1 MMDWLLHQLPSWLA
15 FSAKQPIIF
24 TEVAFWVFFA
34 LVLVGYQ
41 VVHRKMA
48 LRNSY
53 LFLISLYFYYK
64 TSGSFFLLLL
74 FSTTVDFYVGAWLAQ
89 TQTEWKRKAW
99 VATSVITNL
108 SVLFYFKYPYF
119 FAEFL
124 ADGFGIFWEP
134 VPHYALWSNAYLGTD
149 FVEDRILLPVG
160 ISFYTFQCLSY
171 TIDIYRRQIE
181 PVRRWADFGFYVS
194 FFPQLWA
201 GPIVRASEFIP
212 QLYKEYKVTRAVFGM
227 ALFWILNGLLK
238 KLILADYMAS
248 NFADRVFAQPTLYSG
263 LECLLALFAYSLQVY
278 ADFSGYTDVAIGVA
292 MLMGFTLTT
301 NFNSPYKALSVSD
314 FWRRWHISL
323 STWLRDYLYIPL
335 GGNRQGSFASY
346 TIVFLAL
353 FVISMLAESFWVPV
367 SFALGILLVFV
378 LTRVWGPFRRWLN
391 TNINVMLTML
401 LGGFWH
407 GSSWNFVTW
416 GGLNG
421 LGLVVYKLWSKVR
434 PWSPRNTWIGRAFGL
449 VTTLTF
455 ITLTRAW
462 FRAPGWDEALS
473 ILHRTWSAMDW
484 GLADDIFL
492 GFWRPL
498 AVMALGYGIHWIPSR
513 IKTRYRDAFA
523 KAPIALQGFLAL
535 LAMWVI
541 YQSLSADSQP
551 FIYFQF

>member
-1 MMDWLLHQLPSWLA
+1 MMDWLLHQLPVWLS

-24 TEVAFWVFFA
+24 TEIGFWVFFA
-34 LVLVGYQ
+34 IVLAVYQ
-41 VVHRKMA
+41 LVHRKMA
-48 LRNSY
+48 MRNAF
-53 LFLISLYFYYK
+53 LFLVSLYFYYK
-64 TSGSFFLLLL
+64 TSGGFFLLLL
-74 FSTTVDFYVGAWLAQ
+74 FSTTVDYYVGAWLYRS
-89 TQTEWKRKAW
+89 QTEWKRKAW
-99 VATSVITNL
+99 VAVSVVTNL

-119 FAEFL
+119 FAQFL
-124 ADGFGIFWEP
+124 ADGFGLLWEP

-160 ISFYTFQCLSY
+160 ISFYTFQCMSY

-181 PVRRWADFGFYVS
+181 PVRRILDFGFYVS
-194 FFPQLWA
+194 FFPQLVA

-212 QLYKEYKVTRAVFGM
+212 QLYKKYELSKAAFGL
-227 ALFWILNGLLK
+227 AFFWILNGLLK
-238 KLILADYMAS
+238 KLILADYIAS

-292 MLMGFTLTT
+292 MLMGFTLTK

-353 FVISMLAESFWVPV
+353 FVISMMAESFLVPV
-367 SFALGILLVFV
+367 SLAGVILFIFLLSRFWV
-378 LTRVWGPFRRWLN
+378 PFRRWLN

-421 LGLVVYKLWSKVR
+421 LGLVIYKLWAKIR
-434 PWSPRNTWIGRAFGL
+434 PWSPRNSWVGKAFGL
-449 VTTLTF
+449 ASTLLF

-473 ILHRTWSAMDW
+473 ILTRTWTAMDLNIA
-484 GLADDIFL
+484 GDIL
-492 GFWRPL
+492 IGFWRPL
-498 AVMALGYGIHWIPSR
+498 SVMVLGYLIHWIPSR
-513 IKTRYRDAFA
+513 WKNRYRELFA
-523 KAPIALQGFLAL
+523 QAPLGWQLVVAFLA
-535 LAMWVI
+535 VVTI

>member
-34 LVLVGYQ
+34 MVLVGYQ
-41 VVHRKMA
+41 LVHRKMA

-89 TQTEWKRKAW
+89 THTEWKRKAW
-99 VATSVITNL
+99 VAVSVITNL

-124 ADGFGIFWEP
+124 ADGFGVFWEP
-134 VPHYALWSNAYLGTD
+134 VPHYALWSNTYLGTD

-194 FFPQLWA
+194 FFPQLVA

-238 KLILADYMAS
+238 KLILADYIAS

-301 NFNSPYKALSVSD
+301 NFN
-314 FWRRWHISL
+314 
-323 STWLRDYLYIPL
+323 
-335 GGNRQGSFASY
+335 
-346 TIVFLAL
+346 
-353 FVISMLAESFWVPV
+353 
-367 SFALGILLVFV
+367 
-378 LTRVWGPFRRWLN
+378 
-391 TNINVMLTML
+391 
-401 LGGFWH
+401 
-407 GSSWNFVTW
+407 
-416 GGLNG
+416 
-421 LGLVVYKLWSKVR
+421 
-434 PWSPRNTWIGRAFGL
+434 
-449 VTTLTF
+449 
-455 ITLTRAW
+455 
-462 FRAPGWDEALS
+462 
-473 ILHRTWSAMDW
+473 
-484 GLADDIFL
+484 
-492 GFWRPL
+492 
-498 AVMALGYGIHWIPSR
+498 
-513 IKTRYRDAFA
+513 
-523 KAPIALQGFLAL
+523 
-535 LAMWVI
+535 
-541 YQSLSADSQP
+541 
-551 FIYFQF
+551 

>member
-1 MMDWLLHQLPSWLA
+1 MMDWLWGSLPGWLRYNA
-15 FSAKQPIIF
+15 QSPIVF
-24 TEVAFWVFFA
+24 TEVGFWVFFA
-34 LVLVGYQ
+34 LVLAIYQ
-41 VVHRKMA
+41 LVHKKMA
-48 LRNSY
+48 LRNAF
-53 LFLISLYFYYK
+53 LFLVSLYFYYK
-64 TSGSFFLLLL
+64 TSGTFFFLLL
-74 FSTTVDFYVGAWLAQ
+74 FSTWVDYSVGARLFK
-89 TQTEWKRKAW
+89 THTEWKRKAW
-99 VATSVITNL
+99 VAVSVLTNL

-124 ADGFGIFWEP
+124 ADGFGIEWNP
-134 VPHYALWSNAYLGTD
+134 APHYAIWSNSYLGTD
-149 FVEDRILLPVG
+149 FVENRILLPVG
-160 ISFYTFQCLSY
+160 ISFYTFQCMSY
-171 TIDIYRRQIE
+171 TIDMYRRQLK
-181 PVRRWADFGFYVS
+181 PVKNMLDFGFYVS
-194 FFPQLWA
+194 FFPQLVA

-212 QLYKEYKVTRAVFGM
+212 QLYKPYTLSKAAFGM
-227 ALFWILNGLLK
+227 AFFWIINGLMK
-238 KLILADYMAS
+238 KLILADYIAS
-248 NFADRVFAQPTLYSG
+248 NFADRVFAQPTLFSG

-335 GGNRQGSFASY
+335 GGNRQGTFASY
-346 TIVFLAL
+346 SIVFLAL
-353 FVISMLAESFWVPV
+353 FVVSMMADSFVVPV
-367 SFALGILLVFV
+367 SLAGGILALFV
-378 LTRVWGPFRRWLN
+378 LTRVWGSFRTWLN

-421 LGLVVYKLWSKVR
+421 LGLVVYKLWSKIR
-434 PWSPRNTWIGRAFGL
+434 PWNPRSHWVGKAFG
-449 VTTLTF
+449 VATTLIF

-462 FRAPGWDEALS
+462 FRAPGWDEALY
-473 ILHRTWSAMDW
+473 ILTRIWTAMDW
-484 GLADDIFL
+484 ALADDILL

-498 AVMALGYGIHWIPSR
+498 SVMALGYLIHWIPSR
-513 IKTRYRDAFA
+513 IKTYYRNAVA
-523 KAPIALQGFLAL
+523 GAPIWGQGIIAMAAL
-535 LAMWVI
+535 MVI